1 MNKKEQLMRI
11 VVGAAWSDGILTQG
25 EVDYLSSLLKR
36 QKLASEAALLTL
48 LEEPV
53 PPLQLEGWIVDYLQ
67 GTTTV
72 ERLAALAA
80 IANLLMSDGV
90 VSQGEHNL
98 IDEFHALMAAIP
110 PDREPETLR
119 EAVPGLARQFAAT
132 VRRVLSGLRGT

>member
-1 MNKKEQLMRI
+1 MNKKELLMRV
-11 VVGAAWSDGILTQG
+11 VVGAAWSDGVLTQG
-25 EVDYLSSLLKR
+25 EVDYLARLLKR
-36 QKLASEAALLTL
+36 QKLASEAALLAL

-53 PPLQLEGWIVDYLQ
+53 TPLQLEGWIVDYLQ

-90 VSQGEHNL
+90 VSPGEHNL

-110 PDREPETLR
+110 PDREPETLKTV
-119 EAVPGLARQFAAT
+119 VPNLARQFATT
-132 VRRVLSGLRGT
+132 VRRVLSSLRG